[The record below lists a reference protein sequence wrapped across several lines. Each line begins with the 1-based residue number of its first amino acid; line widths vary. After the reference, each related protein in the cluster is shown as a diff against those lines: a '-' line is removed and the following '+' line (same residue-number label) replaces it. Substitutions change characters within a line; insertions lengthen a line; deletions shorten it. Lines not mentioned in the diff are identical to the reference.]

1 MNAQPKK
8 ASTATAPRR
17 AGRWAFAVASG
28 LILALGLSVVPAS
41 AHEGPIE
48 LEFDQD
54 GAGGITLLARYVED
68 GHPVTEIIDP
78 VATAIAADG
87 SALDPVRLVSSPEGQ
102 GVWVS
107 PEPFLEPGFWTVTV
121 TVTTPEAASATVNM
135 EVVQADTAPPGA
147 DAPDFSWLV
156 WALGAAGLL
165 LVAALVAILVIR
177 ARRSKS

>member
-1 MNAQPKK
+1 MTRTTQRSGWA
-8 ASTATAPRR
+8 AIALAAGLLLTLGTAAP
-17 AGRWAFAVASG
+17 AA
-28 LILALGLSVVPAS
+28 

-54 GAGGITLLARYVED
+54 GRGGVTLLARYVED

-87 SALDPVRLVSSPEGQ
+87 SELDPVKLVSAPEGQ

-121 TVTTPEAASATVNM
+121 TVTTPSAASSTVNM
-135 EVVQADTAPPGA
+135 EVVVSDDAPPAPTNGA
-147 DAPDFSWLV
+147 GDAAWLF
-156 WALGAAGLL
+156 WAAGAAGVVLIALVVAL
-165 LVAALVAILVIR
+165 LVVR
-177 ARRSKS
+177 SRRRTS

>member
-1 MNAQPKK
+1 MTRTTQRSGWA
-8 ASTATAPRR
+8 AIALTAGLLLTLGTA
-17 AGRWAFAVASG
+17 
-28 LILALGLSVVPAS
+28 VPAT

-54 GAGGITLLARYVED
+54 GRGGVTLLARYVED

-87 SALDPVRLVSSPEGQ
+87 SSLDPVKLVSAPEGQ

-121 TVTTPEAASATVNM
+121 TVTTPSPASSTVNM
-135 EVVQADTAPPGA
+135 EVVVSDDAPPASTDDTG
-147 DAPDFSWLV
+147 DAGWLL
-156 WALGAAGLL
+156 WAAGGASVVLIGL
-165 LVAALVAILVIR
+165 LVALLVVR
-177 ARRSKS
+177 SRRKTS

>member
-1 MNAQPKK
+1 MTRTTQRSGWA
-8 ASTATAPRR
+8 AIALAAGLLLTLGTAAP
-17 AGRWAFAVASG
+17 AT
-28 LILALGLSVVPAS
+28 

-54 GAGGITLLARYVED
+54 GAGGVTLLARYIGD

-87 SALDPVRLVSSPEGQ
+87 SELEPVRLVSAPEGQ

-121 TVTTPEAASATVNM
+121 TVTTPSAASSTVNM
-135 EVVQADTAPPGA
+135 EVVASDDAPPASATGA
-147 DAPDFSWLV
+147 S
-156 WALGAAGLL
+156 AAGWLFWAAGGAGVVLIALVVAL
-165 LVAALVAILVIR
+165 LVVR
-177 ARRSKS
+177 SRRKTT